1 MDESP
6 RTTGRTPL
14 GNQVVSERGRPP
26 KTQGRRRSLNQCS
39 ENRGGAKCELWVVK
53 VVTYH

>member
-1 MDESP
+1 VDESP